1 MTALLT
7 DVVSVL
13 VGGTGLCLFA
23 ALVLRR
29 IGEPD

>member
-1 MTALLT
+1 MTAVLT

-13 VGGTGLCLFA
+13 VGGTAVYFFA

-29 IGEPD
+29 VVEE